1 MDLLITSHRPNLSNS
16 SLKVYLSALRKL
28 NDGKPVQ
35 SITFLLD
42 YNSIIEKLIPKSN
55 NTKKS
60 YLTAVGVA
68 LQAAQGKSNKY
79 DEIIKKYDALR
90 DSYQNEYVEQVASH
104 EKTPKQAANWVD
116 WLEWVDMADNLT
128 DKTKHLRKKSEW
140 SKDELLE
147 FQDHVITQLYKHYPV
162 RNDYHDTKIISKREY
177 NTLKDNDKKSSNY
190 VVLGRPMMLIL
201 NEYKTS
207 KKYGEKKIKID
218 ATVANSIRIFLKHN
232 TSGFLLVS
240 PTHIDRPINSN
251 GITKTLQRISAEHFD
266 GKKVGSSLIRHMYLS
281 EKYGKNVL
289 DKAEDSYIMGHS
301 LAMQNDYVK
310 I

>member
-1 MDLLITSHRPNLSNS
+1 MRF
-16 SLKVYLSALRKL
+16 KVYLSALRKL
-28 NDGKPVQ
+28 NDNKPVQ

-162 RNDYHDTKIISKREY
+162 RNVYHDTKIISKREY

-190 VVLGRPMMLIL
+190 VVLGR
-201 NEYKTS
+201 KS
-207 KKYGEKKIKID
+207 
-218 ATVANSIRIFLKHN
+218 
-232 TSGFLLVS
+232 
-240 PTHIDRPINSN
+240 
-251 GITKTLQRISAEHFD
+251 
-266 GKKVGSSLIRHMYLS
+266 
-281 EKYGKNVL
+281 
-289 DKAEDSYIMGHS
+289 MGRR
-301 LAMQNDYVK
+301 K
-310 I
+310 